1 MVLGITRPRVYV
13 YPGNARTMY
22 NSTHITAPSPVAEL
36 VVVWRRARDS
46 VIGTFHTGAPRVF
59 VEGEAGAEGYHLL
72 ARHGGE
78 SFKLVGL
85 LLLLRAAAAWGAV
98 LQGRDIVLLHV
109 DLCVCVCV
117 CE

>member
-59 VEGEAGAEGYHLL
+59 VEGEAGAEGDHLI
-72 ARHGGE
+72 ARHGGDGE
-78 SFKLVGL
+78 LVGL
-85 LLLLRAAAAWGAV
+85 LLLLRTAAAWGAV

-117 CE
+117 